1 MKMALLHM
9 EIVQKLKNYLISHG
23 YPEKSIVTEYKVG
36 MFRVDLA
43 VIDLTTNLPA
53 QIFEIKARDEADVI
67 KKGRDFLKRIDQEL
81 KDYDV
86 LYYLVVPSNNQ
97 IGIKI
102 KSLDVV
108 KDTSEFIP
116 NYKDNVNR
124 VQNAKI
130 DKYKK
135 DKKDAISKLQ
145 TVSWALAFICLLILY
160 VDLHCE
166 KIITMER
173 IYTMLAI
180 FVLIML
186 PFFHNIKIFGMELS
200 SLKDIRKND
209 DEN

>member
-1 MKMALLHM
+1 MALLHT
-9 EIVQKLKNYLISHG
+9 EIVQRLKEYLISHG

-53 QIFEIKARDEADVI
+53 QIFEIKAGDGQNVI
-67 KKGRDFLKRIDQEL
+67 KTGRDFLKRIEQEL
-81 KDYDV
+81 KYSDV
-86 LYYLVVPSNNQ
+86 LYYLVVPSNNK
-97 IGIKI
+97 IGLTI
-102 KSLDVV
+102 KSLDGI
-108 KDTSEFIP
+108 KEAGEFIP
-116 NYKDNVNR
+116 NYKDNINR

-130 DKYKK
+130 DKYNK
-135 DKKDAISKLQ
+135 DTIDAISKLK

-160 VDLHCE
+160 IDVRCE

-180 FVLIML
+180 IILIML

-209 DEN
+209 GEK

>member
-1 MKMALLHM
+1 MALLYT
-9 EIVQKLKNYLISHG
+9 EIVEKLKEYLISHG

-53 QIFEIKARDEADVI
+53 QIFEIKARDE

-81 KDYDV
+81 KYSDV
-86 LYYLVVPSNNQ
+86 LYYLVFPSNNQ

-102 KSLDVV
+102 KSLDDI
-108 KDTSEFIP
+108 KEAGEFIP

-130 DKYKK
+130 DKYNKET
-135 DKKDAISKLQ
+135 KDAISKLK
-145 TVSWALAFICLLILY
+145 TVSWAFAFICLLILY
-160 VDLHCE
+160 IDVRCE

-173 IYTMLAI
+173 IYTMLAT

-209 DEN
+209 SEN

>member
-1 MKMALLHM
+1 MALLHT
-9 EIVQKLKNYLISHG
+9 EIVQRLKEYLISHG
-23 YPEKSIVTEYKVG
+23 YPEKSIITEYKVG

-53 QIFEIKARDEADVI
+53 QIFEIKARDELDVI
-67 KKGRDFLKRIDQEL
+67 KKGRDFLKCIDQEL
-81 KDYDV
+81 KYSDV

-97 IGIKI
+97 IGLTIKPLDGI
-102 KSLDVV
+102 KE
-108 KDTSEFIP
+108 TGEFIP

-130 DKYKK
+130 DKCNKQTR
-135 DKKDAISKLQ
+135 DAISILQ

-209 DEN
+209 SEN